1 MQSYFSVQNNNKEW
15 PENGLESLQSCPVCG
30 LDIPLLLHKE
40 LSDRIF
46 LAPGKWTMYQC
57 GGCDSGYLNP
67 RPTLETINLA
77 YETYYTHSVHDT
89 SVARQ
94 DGIVSRLRRVLVN
107 GYLNWRFGAKYK
119 RANYF
124 GIVISWLYPKFRN
137 LLNRKYRHIPK
148 ISTDASLLDVGFGDG
163 SFLELAKNAG
173 WTVTGVDSDLVT
185 VHAAKKRGLNVLHG
199 GIETLDD
206 ISSHF
211 DMITLSHVIEHVHD
225 PRAVLRKA
233 YRLLKPGGIIWL
245 ETPNIDSFGH
255 HRFGRHWRGIEPP
268 RHLVIFNWD
277 SLEKLLEEEG
287 FILKYRFPQY
297 EGFTGLSAK
306 SRAIKSGTDPYQ
318 SKQIFS
324 DKFFG
329 LIAKFM
335 IYVNRRHSEFV
346 TVQFVKSDIKKINS

>member
-1 MQSYFSVQNNNKEW
+1 MKKPDAIKINQPW
-15 PENGLESLQSCPVCG
+15 PENGFESLQSCPACG
-30 LDIPLLLHKE
+30 MDIPLLLHKD
-40 LSDRIF
+40 LSDRVF
-46 LAPGKWTMYQC
+46 WAPGKWTMYQC
-57 GGCDSGYLNP
+57 GNCNSGYLNP
-67 RPTLETINLA
+67 RPTIETINLA
-77 YETYYTHSVHDT
+77 YETYYTHPVHDT

-94 DGIVSRLRRVLVN
+94 DGFVSRVRRSLAN
-107 GYLNWRFGAKYK
+107 GYLNWRFGTRYK

-124 GIVISWLYPKFRN
+124 GIFISWLNPKFKN
-137 LLNRKYRHIPK
+137 ILNRRYRHIPK
-148 ISTDASLLDVGFGDG
+148 ISKDASLLDVGFGDG
-163 SFLELAKNAG
+163 SFLERAKNAG

-185 VHAAKKRGLNVLHG
+185 VRAAKKRGLNVLHG
-199 GIETLDD
+199 GIEVLDD

-255 HRFGRHWRGIEPP
+255 NRFGRHWRGLEPP

-287 FILKYRFPQY
+287 FCLKDRLIQY
-297 EGFTGLSAK
+297 EVFTGFSAK
-306 SRAIKSGTDPYQ
+306 SRAIESGADPYQ
-318 SKQIFS
+318 SKRIFS

-335 IYVNRRHSEFV
+335 IYFNHRHSEFV
-346 TVQFVKSDIKKINS
+346 TVQFVKSDTGK